1 MFNQGNQKRDVTF
14 IDDIVNGI
22 NQVFKYKEKIERAE
36 ILDIDQGKPINL
48 GELICQMEKSTQTVL
63 I

>member
-14 IDDIVNGI
+14 IDDIVNWI